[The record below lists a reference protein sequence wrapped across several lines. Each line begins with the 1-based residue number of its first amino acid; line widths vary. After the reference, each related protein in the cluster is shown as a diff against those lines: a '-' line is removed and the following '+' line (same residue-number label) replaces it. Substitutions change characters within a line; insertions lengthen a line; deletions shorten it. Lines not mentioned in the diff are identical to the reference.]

1 MKDILLFLGGA
12 MFGSMISFFMLCL
25 ISGNRVGKKVKNRDP
40 KICFSEMRK
49 GIIVFFQKP
58 N

>member
-25 ISGNRVGKKVKNRDP
+25 ISGNRVGKKVKNTA
-40 KICFSEMRK
+40 
-49 GIIVFFQKP
+49 QKEKKP
-58 N
+58 EA